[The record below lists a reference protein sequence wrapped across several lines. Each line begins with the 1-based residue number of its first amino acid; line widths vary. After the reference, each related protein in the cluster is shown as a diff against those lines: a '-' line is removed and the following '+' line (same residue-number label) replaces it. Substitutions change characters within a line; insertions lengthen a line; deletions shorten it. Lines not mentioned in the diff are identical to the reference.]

1 MTASPSPVLAFLEGE
16 GTDARGRTVFDVLSF
31 DDAALEQHH
40 DFIQWL
46 FPLTEPSS
54 AVPDA
59 PVLTED
65 EATAVFDSG
74 MAQCALAAAT
84 DRMAIFYGRNDHW
97 LKAADHNHL
106 RITRIIRALRRLRG
120 DEEADAFR
128 AVVLARVETTG
139 APVSARSRGYWLT
152 A

>member
-1 MTASPSPVLAFLEGE
+1 MPES
-16 GTDARGRTVFDVLSF
+16 
-31 DDAALEQHH
+31 
-40 DFIQWL
+40 
-46 FPLTEPSS
+46 
-54 AVPDA
+54 

-65 EATAVFDSG
+65 EATAICDSV
-74 MAQCALAAAT
+74 MAQCTLAAAT
-84 DRMAIFYGRNDHW
+84 DRIVAFYRNNDHW

-128 AVVLARVETTG
+128 AAILAKVTTTG
-139 APVSARSRGYWLT
+139 APVSLRSRGYWMT

>member
-1 MTASPSPVLAFLEGE
+1 M
-16 GTDARGRTVFDVLSF
+16 
-31 DDAALEQHH
+31 
-40 DFIQWL
+40 
-46 FPLTEPSS
+46 
-54 AVPDA
+54 
-59 PVLTED
+59 LTED

-128 AVVLARVETTG
+128 AVILARVETTG